1 MASSSDASGYAVGE
15 TPVDVT
21 QVVGDETIAS
31 LLVDDIVEEEKS
43 SSESE
48 GEQTEGSDTE
58 DEEGDDEK
66 SPKSRDGDD
75 ADDAGDGDGSGGAFA
90 TIPASSDAP
99 PSEFVDDDFN
109 TRFEN
114 AKTLDDLIALSKDSK
129 ARGVFYVKI
138 YTKAEE
144 IIKKKK
150 KEMKKRE
157 TAEKRKIEKE
167 RLQLE
172 RAQIREVD
180 ITVNIRFSG
189 GNTYPLTTTPSSTIG
204 SLVLDVVDL
213 LKKLGK
219 ESTGKK
225 PTVKK
230 NTIRLIHQI
239 DTITERPRRTVGAW
253 GIVDGAVIDLSLGIQ
268 GGGGKKR
275 LSTGS
280 FKTSYEEKLQ
290 EIKDELMLAS
300 VRGKMQPLPH
310 IAAIIEQLDN
320 LKNSILQNPSNIN
333 DFFISLQLPSLM
345 KMHSLMG
352 NTNTDLKI
360 GNISKL
366 GFAVFHE
373 QIMENQRQLVVCEK
387 MTKLNT
393 QMMLLMKYAN
403 DENPTIQ
410 WQSMSKDLTALIST
424 KSHNEGVEATKVD
437 ASKASWNI
445 ESFIWF
451 VAWGVPS
458 TSFVLMVEIDTS
470 ISANCI
476 HYFQPF
482 WWVSI
487 WKFLLQ
493 FPQQNLRF
501 SWK

>member
-31 LLVDDIVEEEKS
+31 LLVDDFVEEEKS

-75 ADDAGDGDGSGGAFA
+75 ADGDDAGDAEDDDGSGDALA

-99 PSEFVDDDFN
+99 PAEFVDDDFN

-114 AKTLDDLIALSKDSK
+114 AKTLEDLITLSKDSK

-150 KEMKKRE
+150 KEMKKQE

-180 ITVNIRFSG
+180 ITVNIRISG

-253 GIVDGAVIDLSLGIQ
+253 GIADGAVIDLSLGIQ
-268 GGGGKKR
+268 GGAGKKR
-275 LSTGS
+275 LSSGNVKS
-280 FKTSYEEKLQ
+280 SYEDKLQ

-300 VRGKMQPLPH
+300 VRGKMHPLPH
-310 IAAIIEQLDN
+310 IATIIEQLDN
-320 LKNSILQNPSNIN
+320 LKNSILQNPANIN
-333 DFFISLQLPSLM
+333 DFFISLPLQSLM

-360 GNISKL
+360 GNLSKL
-366 GFAVFHE
+366 CFAVFHE

-387 MTKLNT
+387 MMKMNT

-403 DENPTIQ
+403 EENPTIQ

-437 ASKASWNI
+437 ATKAS
-445 ESFIWF
+445 
-451 VAWGVPS
+451 
-458 TSFVLMVEIDTS
+458 
-470 ISANCI
+470 
-476 HYFQPF
+476 
-482 WWVSI
+482 
-487 WKFLLQ
+487 
-493 FPQQNLRF
+493 
-501 SWK
+501 